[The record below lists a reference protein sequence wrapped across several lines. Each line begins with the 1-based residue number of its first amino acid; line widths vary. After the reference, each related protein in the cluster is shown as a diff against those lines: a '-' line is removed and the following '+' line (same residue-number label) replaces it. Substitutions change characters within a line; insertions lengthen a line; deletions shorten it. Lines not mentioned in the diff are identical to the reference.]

1 MAKAPIQRVIQCY
14 HCRASFEVSARA
26 MTVACATCGKRV
38 IVHDVKIKDAQAV
51 TRLQTCGKITIEKR
65 GAVIAQLVE
74 AHGGIDVLGTLD
86 SKKILVR
93 GPMRLGPK
101 STLRGNLRAEAIE
114 INPGAKVRG
123 GNFEI
128 ATEREG
134 ARQGLTDLPGLSLE
148 QQVPSSQKPPPS
160 TPSPTRTPH
169 AITGKL
175 APATKPIMRKK
186 IVRRKLARKAKTQD

>member
-1 MAKAPIQRVIQCY
+1 
-14 HCRASFEVSARA
+14 
-26 MTVACATCGKRV
+26 MTVACAKCGKRV
-38 IVHDVKIKDAQAV
+38 IVHDVKIKDAQGV

-65 GAVIAQLVE
+65 GSVIAQLVE
-74 AHGGIDVLGTLD
+74 AHGGIEVLGTLD

-101 STLRGNLRAEAIE
+101 STLRGDLRAEAIE

-134 ARQGLTDLPGLSLE
+134 AQQGLTDLPGLSLE
-148 QQVPSSQKPPPS
+148 QQLPASQKPAPNTL
-160 TPSPTRTPH
+160 TPNRTAH
-169 AITGKL
+169 TMTDKS
-175 APATKPIMRKK
+175 APVKKQLVRKK
-186 IVRRKLARKAKTQD
+186 LTRRKILKKA